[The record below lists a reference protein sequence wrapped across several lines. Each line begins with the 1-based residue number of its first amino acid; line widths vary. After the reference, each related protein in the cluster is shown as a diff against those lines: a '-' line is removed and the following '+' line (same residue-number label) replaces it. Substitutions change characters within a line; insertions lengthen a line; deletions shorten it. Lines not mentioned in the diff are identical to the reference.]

1 MTDFF
6 SIPKVSQLFSNSSG
20 LERKP
25 VAKIHYNFECKFAQ
39 RTQHMCCQISTT
51 NRVFLTL
58 HWARKEQK
66 RDFNFYFQF
75 CSRLFYRKN
84 PRNLLIS
91 GHIFYIIIFDLYAVF
106 KITQSEE
113 SKKVI
118 LFMRR
123 HHWLL
128 SMRGYNELA
137 TNVLTSQ

>member
-66 RDFNFYFQF
+66 RDSNFYFQF
-75 CSRLFYRKN
+75 LFSILFEVILQKKSSKFINFWAYILHNNFWSLCGIQNHSVWREQK
-84 PRNLLIS
+84 S
-91 GHIFYIIIFDLYAVF
+91 YIIHEKTSLAV
-106 KITQSEE
+106 EYE
-113 SKKVI
+113 G
-118 LFMRR
+118 L
-123 HHWLL
+123 
-128 SMRGYNELA
+128 
-137 TNVLTSQ
+137 